1 MCSEGHVAPQKSA
14 HVQKNKTYSQTNKGY
29 KRIRQ
34 DGYEL
39 ILSQCLMLM
48 HRRYRY
54 ISISV
59 HNYPY
64 SILR

>member
-39 ILSQCLMLM
+39 ILSQ
-48 HRRYRY
+48 
-54 ISISV
+54 
-59 HNYPY
+59 
-64 SILR
+64 